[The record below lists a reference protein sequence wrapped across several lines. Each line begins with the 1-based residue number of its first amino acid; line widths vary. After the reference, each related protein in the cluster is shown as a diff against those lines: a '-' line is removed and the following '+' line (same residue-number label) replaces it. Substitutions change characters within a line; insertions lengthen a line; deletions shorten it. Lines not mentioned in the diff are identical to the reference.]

1 MLANEISELCREV
14 LHMRNHYPGLKT
26 ASDRA
31 SGRCSRGRSF
41 WAAALAIQITAGC
54 AVGAQVSSS
63 AYRALGQADLRR
75 NGVNGVQGLEL
86 NSPLGVALDRRGGQ
100 TYIYIADTL
109 NSRVLAWPDVNSYQ
123 AGDPPALV
131 LGQRGAEYS
140 IPL

>member
-26 ASDRA
+26 ARDRV
-31 SGRCSRGRSF
+31 SGRFSRARIF
-41 WAAALAIQITAGC
+41 WAAALGIQITAGC
-54 AVGAQVSSS
+54 AMGAQVSSS

-100 TYIYIADTL
+100 TFDLYRGHAEFA
-109 NSRVLAWPDVNSYQ
+109 R
-123 AGDPPALV
+123 AGMAGRELV
-131 LGQRGAEYS
+131 SGRGSAGAGAGAAR
-140 IPL
+140 P